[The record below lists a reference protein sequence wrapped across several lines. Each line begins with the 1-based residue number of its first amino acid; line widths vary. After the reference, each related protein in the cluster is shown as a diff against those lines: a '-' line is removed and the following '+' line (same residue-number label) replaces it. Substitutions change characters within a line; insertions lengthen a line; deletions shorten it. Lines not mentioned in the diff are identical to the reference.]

1 MKKCYDKNMEGDKM
15 IYITKENVNDIM
27 RWDNK
32 PAVHCKSGDTVIFET
47 RDCYDNRITTS
58 ERPLG
63 DRPNGL
69 ENPVTG
75 ALFVEGA
82 EKGDILKVEIMDIQ
96 LRSWGVMRSSPTA
109 GVFREKYDKRE
120 VIIFQIKD
128 NKIYFDDKLVLDA
141 DPMIGVIGTAPAN
154 KEGVPTSTPGAHGG
168 NMDCKKIVKGSILY
182 LPVNVEGALLSMGD
196 IHALMGDGEVFICG
210 LETAGE
216 ITVKVS
222 VLKNKKLP
230 TPFLFSRGKVM
241 SIQSAEDLDKAG
253 DMAAKSMFE
262 FVKEATG
269 QGDVRTGMLMSLLS
283 DMAVCQVVDPLLTVR
298 VEFPLDVLEKYGF
311 RLP

>member
-1 MKKCYDKNMEGDKM
+1 MK
-15 IYITKENVNDIM
+15 YIGRENVNDIM
-27 RWDNK
+27 RFDNK
-32 PAVHCKSGDTVIFET
+32 PAAYCQSGEVVVFQT
-47 RDCYDNRITTS
+47 RDCYDDVVTSS

-63 DRPNGL
+63 DRDNGL
-69 ENPVTG
+69 ANPVTG

-82 EKGDILKVEIMDIQ
+82 EIGDILKVEILDIQ

-109 GVFREKYDKRE
+109 GVFQEKYNKRE
-120 VIIFQIKD
+120 AIIFQIKD

-141 DPMIGVIGTAPAN
+141 DPMIGVIGTAPADI
-154 KEGVPTSTPGAHGG
+154 KGVSTTTPGTHGG
-168 NMDCKKIVKGSILY
+168 NMDCKKIVKGAIIY
-182 LPVNVEGALLSMGD
+182 LPVNVKGALLSMGD

-216 ITVKVS
+216 ITVKVT
-222 VLKNKKLP
+222 VLKNIELP

-253 DMAAKSMFE
+253 DMAAKKMFD
-262 FVKEATG
+262 FVKRATG
-269 QGDVRTGMLMSLLS
+269 VSDLKTGMLMSLLS

-298 VEFPLDVLEKYGF
+298 VEFPLNILEKYGF